1 MNDDELHELIDSY
14 IEDCETAAA
23 WLASA
28 LDAVDEGRRG
38 DAKELLKHARVS
50 PWLKD
55 TIFKYIETHV

>member
-38 DAKELLKHARVS
+38 DAKELLKHAHVS
-50 PWLKD
+50 PWLRD
-55 TIFKYIETHV
+55 SVFKYIMLHV